1 MSITKREQ
9 RPTEK
14 YRVNGKIRI
23 TPVLVIREG
32 EKLGI
37 METRKAVALARE
49 LNLDL
54 VEVSPNA
61 RPPVCKILDYGKL
74 KYDEKKKAKEYKASQ
89 TTVLTK
95 EMKFRPKTEGHDR
108 DFKTKH
114 VQRFLE
120 DGNRCLLVVQFRG
133 RERSHPHVAEAL
145 LLEVAEALSS
155 ISEITNKPTMEGGK
169 MVMLLSPKGS

>member
-14 YRVNGKIRI
+14 YRVNDKIRF

-32 EKLGI
+32 EKLGV
-37 METRKAVALARE
+37 METRKAVALAKE
-49 LNLDL
+49 LGLDL
-54 VEVSPNA
+54 VEISPNA

-74 KYDEKKKAKEYKASQ
+74 KYDEKKKAKEHKASQ
-89 TTVLTK
+89 ITVLTK
-95 EMKFRPKTEGHDR
+95 EMKFSPKTEGHDK

-120 DGNRCLLVVQFRG
+120 EGNRCLLVVQFRG
-133 RERSHPHVAEAL
+133 RERSHPHVGEAL
-145 LLEVAEALSS
+145 LLEVAESLSDVA
-155 ISEITNKPTMEGGK
+155 EVTNKPAMEGGK
-169 MVMLLSPKGS
+169 MVMLLSPKA

>member
-23 TPVLVIREG
+23 TPVLVIRDG

-37 METRKAVALARE
+37 LETRQAIAIAE
-49 LNLDL
+49 EAGLDL
-54 VEVSPNA
+54 VEVSPNV

-74 KYDEKKKAKEYKASQ
+74 KYDEKKKAKEYKAAQS
-89 TTVLTK
+89 TVLTK
-95 EMKFRPKTEGHDR
+95 EMKFSPKTEGHDK

-120 DGNRCLLVVQFRG
+120 EGNRCLLVVQFRG
-133 RERSHPHVAEAL
+133 RERAPARR
-145 LLEVAEALSS
+145 
-155 ISEITNKPTMEGGK
+155 GG
-169 MVMLLSPKGS
+169 LTTRDS